1 MRKYTHFFLPSY
13 LLSCFFLKKRG
24 GQARKGNLSGGWNPH
39 SRQRFINTGAVYINT
54 GPVYINRGGVYKKH
68 QTLAKAKLSTKISTL
83 QNN

>member
-13 LLSCFFLKKRG
+13 LLSFFFLKKRG

-39 SRQRFINTGAVYINT
+39 SKQRFINT

-68 QTLAKAKLSTKISTL
+68 QTLTKAKLSTKISTL